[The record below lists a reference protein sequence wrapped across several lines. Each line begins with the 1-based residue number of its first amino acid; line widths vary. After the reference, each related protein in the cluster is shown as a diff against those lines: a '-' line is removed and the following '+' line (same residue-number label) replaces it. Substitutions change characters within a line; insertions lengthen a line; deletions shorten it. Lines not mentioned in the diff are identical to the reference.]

1 MRLLWIEIRDFR
13 NHRDTSVEVP
23 AGLIAV
29 VGPNAQGKTNLLEAM
44 YYLCALESPRVH
56 ADLPLVRT
64 GADSAFVRG
73 EVEHG
78 GSRFLIEVEVRGTGQ
93 NRIRLNRSAVR
104 RRRDVRRHAPAVFA
118 GPDDLDVVQGD
129 PSQRRRFMDEAV
141 RSLWPLKEGEATAY
155 ERVLRQRNRLLKDWE
170 GSDSGPGGLSGWDA
184 ELISRGAAV
193 TRLRA
198 AAMERLVDTAAEGFR
213 RQTGDPMAV
222 SYRPSVTVGT
232 DPPAREAQT
241 EGLFPVASPVA
252 RDPLEE
258 AFAARLAERR
268 QDELTRRTTLVGP
281 HRDDLD
287 LEVQGLAARGF
298 ASHGETWGAAL
309 SLRLAQA
316 QAVAAEVGEEPL
328 LFLDDP
334 FAGLD
339 PERRRRLGELLA
351 PRGQTFMALPDD
363 AQVPPEAAVWRVKE
377 GAVVPE

>member
-258 AFAARLAERR
+258 AFAHHLRPSLAEAPDGHPHPPGPLVQQAVEDRRDGLRIAGGGGARL
-268 QDELTRRTTLVGP
+268 
-281 HRDDLD
+281 
-287 LEVQGLAARGF
+287 LAAEARATRGQRPPPSL
-298 ASHGETWGAAL
+298 ATPRPRAAP
-309 SLRLAQA
+309 A
-316 QAVAAEVGEEPL
+316 
-328 LFLDDP
+328 
-334 FAGLD
+334 
-339 PERRRRLGELLA
+339 RRREA
-351 PRGQTFMALPDD
+351 P
-363 AQVPPEAAVWRVKE
+363 
-377 GAVVPE
+377 